1 MEHTHL
7 MKTGNFDEFCFKKR
21 WHLNIQWEWP
31 RCPSPWH
38 SRHLSC
44 WVFNVWSRQV
54 WDNQCL
60 TAVLSGIPCVFH
72 FQSQETCLQPKK
84 ITTFFRWQWKYLTAL
99 LSKFVPYGDHNF
111 KDKWDKCGIKL
122 KKNIKKTN
130 PVNTL
135 RPRDSFC
142 FLLVSSHFFYPKFK
156 RPIPSQKWIL
166 KQQVRTQHP
175 KAQQKITCPC
185 TNPFRH
191 LASATPKTT
200 HWYSLLCPQ
209 IISCFRWLIVLSLP
223 CWVSRA
229 ALRVSGCKKET
240 LPKRPFQGH
249 GRRCWPRPPWPLQRS
264 AARPRRN
271 GLSEPHIAAPSG
283 LGAEDA
289 RRTAGQLQLPSRNKA
304 YSHGMFLQAVGQNS
318 EYRSQISDPPSI
330 LFVCFS
336 VRHGENKSSNH
347 RNICSCSIVLFKP
360 YQQLHLAYFRS
371 IMRRVSRNYFMK
383 NVGLSKCG

>member
-1 MEHTHL
+1 MYEPL
-7 MKTGNFDEFCFKKR
+7 
-21 WHLNIQWEWP
+21 
-31 RCPSPWH
+31 PS
-38 SRHLSC
+38 
-44 WVFNVWSRQV
+44 SRQRHSQN
-54 WDNQCL
+54 DPL
-60 TAVLSGIPCVFH
+60 IFPSLSSDH
-72 FQSQETCLQPKK
+72 FLLSLINCAF
-84 ITTFFRWQWKYLTAL
+84 IAL
-99 LSKFVPYGDHNF
+99 LSFARGTQSIRLQK
-111 KDKWDKCGIKL
+111 
-122 KKNIKKTN
+122 
-130 PVNTL
+130 
-135 RPRDSFC
+135 RD
-142 FLLVSSHFFYPKFK
+142 
-156 RPIPSQKWIL
+156 
-166 KQQVRTQHP
+166 
-175 KAQQKITCPC
+175 
-185 TNPFRH
+185 
-191 LASATPKTT
+191 TPKTT
-200 HWYSLLCPQ
+200 
-209 IISCFRWLIVLSLP
+209 R
-223 CWVSRA
+223 
-229 ALRVSGCKKET
+229 K
-240 LPKRPFQGH
+240 PFQGH

-360 YQQLHLAYFRS
+360 YQQLHLAYFCS